1 MVWNIPLVSL
11 GLPSPASL
19 LSPSTSLLL
28 GAEGRDKTLPLRVGN
43 KTYWDV
49 PEHASNL
56 IELVCGLTEGC
67 LAYANETQQLLALFW
82 GLASAY

>member
-19 LSPSTSLLL
+19 LPPPAYLLL
-28 GAEGRDKTLPLRVGN
+28 GAEGRDKTLPPRVGS

-56 IELVCGLTEGC
+56 VELVRDLTEGC
-67 LAYANETQQLLALFW
+67 LA
-82 GLASAY
+82 